1 MIESCLRYHTCCS
14 SGHFTGEIQEKGE
27 RTVTE
32 RGEMR
37 LILGAGASLDNVT
50 WQANKKE
57 TRRHVFAKQAF
68 QKCNK
73 KKNDLLICAPG

>member
-1 MIESCLRYHTCCS
+1 
-14 SGHFTGEIQEKGE
+14 
-27 RTVTE
+27 VTE